1 MQMTLIVAWRAQKH
15 RYVVEKL
22 VVLLIWPMQE
32 RTNLSH
38 NEVKALEDVGFMFN
52 KQQPI
57 FLEACSLGRTLFQL
71 ID

>member
-1 MQMTLIVAWRAQKH
+1 MTLIVAWGAQKH
-15 RYVVEKL
+15 RYVVVKL

-38 NEVKALEDVGFMFN
+38 NEVKAFKEIGCVFN

-57 FLEACSLGRTLFQL
+57 LP
-71 ID
+71 